1 VSGLQIADLMSPD
14 QTIRAVADP
23 EALRGL
29 LLDELAPLRQRM
41 EAIRARWEAVSRE
54 APIPVLSLPFGFP
67 EGPDR
72 STGPC
77 LECVPEDTEVVSLDI
92 FDTCLRRISGDPM
105 SVFRMLEAAMAAE
118 GLRMEGFARI
128 RMETENRVR
137 EAVRQETGR
146 DDIPLE
152 SIYEALSEA
161 CAWSPDQGRYWME
174 RECALELAVLRPN
187 LPVRQLA
194 WRVVE
199 SGKPLIYVTDMYLP
213 EAVLEEALRRAGF
226 PFRSGCLF
234 SSGRTGCFKGSGKLF
249 AIVREH
255 FPDQR
260 ICHIGDNPHAD
271 NEVPAGMG
279 IDAPGFQPPPRPHRD
294 SLSLLLHELAAGEPP
309 ETGYWERLGYT
320 TVGPMAVA
328 WMLDVIRQS
337 RETGLERVA
346 FLTRDGYF
354 PKKAFDQL
362 APRLGVET
370 DSLTCYSSR
379 RLLGIA
385 SMERITAGDWDFL
398 LKPAPGMRIRD
409 FFLRVGLGPDLYEP
423 ACARAGIDPGAR
435 VCHHRGFH
443 EPETKDRLYGLFL
456 EMMDAFYA
464 FRDGLRGR
472 YLDYLT
478 AIDLCGRSC
487 ALVDIGWNGSSFNAF
502 QRLLGPEAPGRG
514 FYFALWSADR
524 PEADGRRPF
533 LINGESAAAEE
544 RLIRGGVGLLEFL
557 LGSPHDSVVDLSF
570 KDGSWEPVY
579 LHPGTVGPYERA
591 AYAGIEAG
599 FQLFL
604 ERFVAAE
611 GFLAPGDG
619 KGFLRQRLQTLLYRP
634 GEADRAHLGAVSHCE
649 GWGLSRRFRLLPRDT
664 VLENPETAR
673 LAYAYS
679 AWKGAWR

>member
-1 VSGLQIADLMSPD
+1 MPSDP
-14 QTIRAVADP
+14 TIRAVADP

-29 LLDELAPLRQRM
+29 LLDELAPLRRRL
-41 EAIRARWEAVSRE
+41 EAVRARWEAVSRE
-54 APIPVLSLPFGFP
+54 APVPVLSLPFGFP
-67 EGPDR
+67 EGHHWSGGPGLDR
-72 STGPC
+72 F
-77 LECVPEDTEVVSLDI
+77 PEDMELVSLDI

-105 SVFRMLEAAMAAE
+105 SVFRMLEAAMEAE
-118 GLRMEGFARI
+118 GFPLEGFARI

-137 EAVRQETGR
+137 DAVFRDTGR
-146 DDIPLE
+146 EDIPLE
-152 SIYEALSEA
+152 RIYESLREA
-161 CAWSPDQGRYWME
+161 CSWSPDQGRYWME

-199 SGKPLIYVTDMYLP
+199 SGKPLVYVTDMYLP
-213 EAVLEEALRRAGF
+213 EAVLEEALRRSGF
-226 PFRSGCLF
+226 PFRTGCLF
-234 SSGRTGCFKGSGKLF
+234 SSGRTGFFKGSGKLF
-249 AIVREH
+249 EVVRER

-271 NEVPAGMG
+271 SEVPAGMG
-279 IDAPGFQPPPRPHRD
+279 IEAPGFQPPPRPHRD
-294 SLSLLLHELAAGEPP
+294 SLSLLLHELTAEDPP

-320 TVGPMAVA
+320 TVAPMAVA
-328 WMLDVIRQS
+328 WMLDVIRQT
-337 RETGLERVA
+337 RETGLDRLA

-354 PKKAFDQL
+354 PKKAFDLL

-370 DSLTCYSSR
+370 DSLTCYGSR

-385 SMERITAGDWDFL
+385 SMDRITAEDWDFL

-409 FFLRVGLGPDLYEP
+409 FFRRAGLGPDLYGP
-423 ACARAGIDPGAR
+423 VCLRAGIDPAAR

-443 EPETKDRLYGLFL
+443 KPETKDRLYGLFL

-472 YLDYLT
+472 YLDYLK
-478 AIDLCGRSC
+478 AAAPGGSSC
-487 ALVDIGWNGSSFNAF
+487 ALVDIGWNGSSFTAF
-502 QRLLGPEAPGRG
+502 HRLLGPEAPRWG
-514 FYFALWSADR
+514 FYFALWGPGR
-524 PEADGRRPF
+524 HEADGRRPF
-533 LINGESAAAEE
+533 LINGESADAEE
-544 RLIRGGVGLLEFL
+544 SLIRGGVGLLEFL
-557 LGSPHDSVVDLSF
+557 LGSPHDSVVDLSLNNRR
-570 KDGSWEPVY
+570 WEPVY
-579 LHPGTVGPYERA
+579 LHPGSVGPYEEA

-599 FQLFL
+599 FQVFL

-619 KGFLRQRLQTLLYRP
+619 KGFLRQRLETLLYRP
-634 GEADRAHLGAVSHCE
+634 TATDRAHLGTVSHCE

-664 VLENPETAR
+664 VLEDPDRVR

-679 AWKGAWR
+679 AWKGAWREPEYA